1 MHSYRCDCRPA
12 RQTLDSSMIREID
25 LVRNW
30 YNAEISI
37 HIWIF
42 IYLRLY
48 SHRLGIV
55 YINESIVS
63 YSLLGDDI
71 TEYHAYVFK
80 RDYYLHEYWRVHIS
94 LCIRN
99 CVCLFIYE
107 SMPEKIFSQ

>member
-1 MHSYRCDCRPA
+1 
-12 RQTLDSSMIREID
+12 MIREID

-30 YNAEISI
+30 YNPEISI

-48 SHRLGIV
+48 THRLGII
-55 YINESIVS
+55 YINERIVL